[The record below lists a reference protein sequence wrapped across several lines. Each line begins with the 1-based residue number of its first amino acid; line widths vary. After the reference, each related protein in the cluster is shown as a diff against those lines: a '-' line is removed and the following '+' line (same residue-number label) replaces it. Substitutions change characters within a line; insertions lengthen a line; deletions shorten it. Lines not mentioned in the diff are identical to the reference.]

1 MALLHEHF
9 RWPEMT
15 TISLRRVLALVLVF
29 AVVCGGFIA
38 LDRRSSALE
47 PVRSGLNE
55 IVSPISSA
63 FYDVLD
69 RPGSQSDLEQQLAD
83 AVAERDAL
91 GAENSQLK
99 AENVELAQLRE
110 MLDVE
115 TRHPSVELTMAN
127 VISQDPSGNQ
137 MFIVID
143 VGSDDGIREGM
154 AIVSPHYYLGQV
166 TEVSPETSK
175 VMLIIDASQSVGAI
189 LEDSRGAGIV
199 KGQWQLGGYLTMLH
213 VEPGNAPVDGEWVV
227 TSDST
232 ETQTRQVPPNIR
244 IGQVFGEPETN
255 EQTDTLVIE
264 VRPGVADISDLTVVY
279 VAVESNE

>member
-15 TISLRRVLALVLVF
+15 TISLRRVLGLVLVF
-29 AVVCGGFIA
+29 AVVCGSFIV
-38 LDRRSSALE
+38 LDRRSALE

-69 RPGSQSDLEQQLAD
+69 RPGSQSDLEQQLVD
-83 AVAERDAL
+83 AVADRDAL
-91 GAENSQLK
+91 RAENSRLK
-99 AENVELAQLRE
+99 ADNVELAQLRE

-115 TRHPSVELTMAN
+115 TRNPSVELTMAN
-127 VISQDPSGNQ
+127 VIGQDPSGNQ

-143 VGSDDGIREGM
+143 IGSDDGIREGM

-166 TEVSPETSK
+166 TDVSPETSK
-175 VMLIIDASQSVGAI
+175 VMLIIDASQSVGAM

-199 KGQWQLGGYLTMLH
+199 KGQWQLGGYLTMLR
-213 VEPGNAPVDGEWVV
+213 VEPENAPSEDEWVV

-232 ETQTRQVPPNIR
+232 DIQTRQVPPNIR
-244 IGQVFGEPETN
+244 IGQVFGEPVVSD
-255 EQTDTLVIE
+255 QTDTLVIE